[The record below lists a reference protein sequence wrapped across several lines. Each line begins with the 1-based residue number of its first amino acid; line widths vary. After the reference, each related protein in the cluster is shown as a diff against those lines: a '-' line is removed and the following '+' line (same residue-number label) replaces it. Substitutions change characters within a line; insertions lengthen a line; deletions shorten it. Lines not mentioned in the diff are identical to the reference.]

1 MEGCPQGG
9 VVRRATN
16 NMTII
21 DNILQCKSLS
31 ITGMAKNTGKT
42 VALNYLLEQLWLRG
56 KTVAVTS
63 IGIDGEKTDQ
73 VTQTEK
79 PEIELY
85 EGTVFVTSEYHYR
98 QRRLLSEIIDLS
110 DDSTSLGRLV
120 TARVL
125 QEGKVILSGPA
136 TTGGVRKVLDRMGEY
151 GVDLTIVDGA
161 LSRKSHAAP
170 TITDGLI
177 LSTGAAIAPDLNT
190 IVKKTAELH
199 ELMKLPEYETPLA
212 DELLQIENGIFALT
226 DDGYTSLNIPSSL
239 LSDKYKAELFAY
251 GNKLFISGI
260 LTDMMLN
267 FLRVQPEVKD
277 AVIVVKDFTKIF
289 VTPMNLRLF
298 LSKGG
303 RICVLKHPN
312 LLAVTVNPVAP
323 SGFTLPSDILV
334 KALEGVFDVPV
345 VDVLCN

>member
-1 MEGCPQGG
+1 MDL
-9 VVRRATN
+9 
-16 NMTII
+16 I
-21 DNILQCKSLS
+21 DNILRCRTLS

-42 VALNYLLEQLWLRG
+42 VALNYLLEQLRLRG
-56 KTVAVTS
+56 KRVAVTS

-85 EGTVFVTSEYHYR
+85 EGTIFVTSEYHYR
-98 QRRLLSEIIDLS
+98 QRLLLSEILDLS

-125 QEGKVILSGPA
+125 QAGKVILSGPA
-136 TTGGVRKVLDRMGEY
+136 TTVGVRRVLDRMGEY

-190 IVKKTAELH
+190 IVKKTSELH
-199 ELMKLPEYETPLA
+199 DLMQLLEYETEYTEVLMQ
-212 DELLQIENGIFALT
+212 EENGIFALT
-226 DDGYTSLNIPSSL
+226 DEGYTSLNIPSSL
-239 LSDKYKAELFAY
+239 LSDKYKAELFSH

-267 FLRVQPEVKD
+267 FLRMQPEVKNS
-277 AVIVVKDFTKIF
+277 VVVVKDFTKVF
-289 VTPMNLRLF
+289 VTPMNLKLF
-298 LSKGG
+298 MSKGG
-303 RICVLKHPN
+303 RLCVLRRPN
-312 LLAVTVNPVAP
+312 LIAVTVNPVAP
-323 SGFTLPSDILV
+323 SGFTLPSKVLV
-334 KALEGVFDVPV
+334 EAMQKVFAVPV
-345 VDVLCN
+345 VDVMS

>member
-1 MEGCPQGG
+1 
-9 VVRRATN
+9 
-16 NMTII
+16 
-21 DNILQCKSLS
+21 
-31 ITGMAKNTGKT
+31 MAKNTGKT
-42 VALNYLLEQLWLRG
+42 VALNYLLEQLRLHG

-79 PEIELY
+79 PEIELC
-85 EGTVFVTSEYHYR
+85 EGTIFVTSEYHYR
-98 QRRLLSEIIDLS
+98 QRLLLSEIIDLS

-125 QEGKVILSGPA
+125 QAGKVILSGPA
-136 TTGGVRKVLDRMGEY
+136 TTGGVRKVLAQMERY
-151 GVDLTIVDGA
+151 GVDMTIVDGA
-161 LSRKSHAAP
+161 LSRKSHASPA
-170 TITDGLI
+170 ITDGLI

-199 ELMKLPEYETPLA
+199 DLMQLPEYETEYA
-212 DELLQIENGIFALT
+212 EELMQIENGIFALT
-226 DDGYTSLNIPSSL
+226 DDGYQSLNIPSSL
-239 LSDKYKAELFAY
+239 LSEKYKAELFSY

-267 FLRVQPEVKD
+267 FLRMQPEVKD
-277 AVIVVKDFTKIF
+277 SVVIVKDFTKIF
-289 VTPMNLRLF
+289 VTPMNLKLF

-303 RICVLKHPN
+303 NLRVLKRPN

-323 SGFTLPSDILV
+323 SGFTLPSQVLV
-334 KALEGVFDVPV
+334 NAMKGVFDVEV
-345 VDVLCN
+345 VDVMSN

>member
-1 MEGCPQGG
+1 MPK
-9 VVRRATN
+9 N
-16 NMTII
+16 NKVTLIN
-21 DNILQCKSLS
+21 NILKCKTLS

-42 VALNYLLEQLWLRG
+42 VTLNYLLEQLRLRG
-56 KTVAVTS
+56 KVVAVTS

-85 EGTVFVTSEYHYR
+85 EGTLFVTSEYHYR
-98 QRRLLSEIIDLS
+98 QRQLVSEIVDLSE
-110 DDSTSLGRLV
+110 DSTSLGRLV

-125 QEGKVILSGPA
+125 QSGKVILSGPA
-136 TTGGVRKVLDRMGEY
+136 TTGGVRKVLDRMAEY

-170 TITDGLI
+170 TITDGLV

-190 IVKKTAELH
+190 VVKKTAELY
-199 ELMKLPEYETPLA
+199 ELMKLPEYETFKT
-212 DELLQIENGIFALT
+212 DELLQLESGIFALE
-226 DDGYTSLNIPSSL
+226 DDNPVSLNIPSSL
-239 LSDKYKAELFAY
+239 LSDKYKSALFAH
-251 GNKLFISGI
+251 GNQLFISGI
-260 LTDMMLN
+260 LTDNMLN
-267 FLRVQPEVKD
+267 FLRMQPEIKGS
-277 AVIVVKDFTKIF
+277 AVVVKDFTKVF

-303 RICVLKHPN
+303 RLFVLKRPN

-323 SGFTLPSDILV
+323 SGFTIPSKVLV
-334 KALEGVFDVPV
+334 EAMETIFAVPV
-345 VDVLCN
+345 YDVVNV

>member
-1 MEGCPQGG
+1 MPK
-9 VVRRATN
+9 N
-16 NMTII
+16 NKVTLIN
-21 DNILQCKSLS
+21 NILKCKTLS

-42 VALNYLLEQLWLRG
+42 VTLNYLLEQLRLRG
-56 KTVAVTS
+56 KAVAVTS

-85 EGTVFVTSEYHYR
+85 EGTLFVTSEYHYR
-98 QRRLLSEIIDLS
+98 QRQLVSEIVDLSE
-110 DDSTSLGRLV
+110 DSTSLGRLV

-125 QEGKVILSGPA
+125 QSGKVILSGPA
-136 TTGGVRKVLDRMGEY
+136 TTGGVRKVLDRMAEY

-170 TITDGLI
+170 TITDGLV

-190 IVKKTAELH
+190 VVKKTAELY
-199 ELMKLPEYETPLA
+199 ELMKLPEYETFKT
-212 DELLQIENGIFALT
+212 DELLQLESGIFALE
-226 DDGYTSLNIPSSL
+226 DDNPVSLNIPSSL
-239 LSDKYKAELFAY
+239 LSDKYKSALFAH
-251 GNKLFISGI
+251 GNQLFISGI
-260 LTDMMLN
+260 LTDNMLN
-267 FLRVQPEVKD
+267 FLRMQPEIKGS
-277 AVIVVKDFTKIF
+277 AVVVKDFTKVF

-303 RICVLKHPN
+303 RLFVLKRPN

-323 SGFTLPSDILV
+323 SGFTIPSKVLV
-334 KALEGVFDVPV
+334 EAMETIFAVPV
-345 VDVLCN
+345 YDVVNV

>member
-1 MEGCPQGG
+1 M
-9 VVRRATN
+9 N
-16 NMTII
+16 II
-21 DNILQCKSLS
+21 DQILQCKTLS

-42 VALNYLLEQLWLRG
+42 VALNYLLEQLRLHG

-63 IGIDGEKTDQ
+63 IGIDGEKTDL

-79 PEIELY
+79 PEIELC
-85 EGTVFVTSEYHYR
+85 EGTLFVTSEYHYR
-98 QRRLLSEIIDLS
+98 QRQLLSEIVDLS
-110 DDSTSLGRLV
+110 EDSTSLGRLV

-125 QEGKVILSGPA
+125 QAGKVILSGPA

-151 GVDLTIVDGA
+151 GVDMTIVDGA
-161 LSRKSHAAP
+161 LSRKSHASP

-190 IVKKTAELH
+190 IVKKTSELH
-199 ELMKLPEYETPLA
+199 DLMQLPEYECEYS
-212 DELLQIENGIFALT
+212 DELMQEENGIFALT

-239 LSDKYKAELFAY
+239 LSEKYKAELFSH
-251 GNKLFISGI
+251 GNHLFISGI

-267 FLRVQPEVKD
+267 FLKMQPEVKNS
-277 AVIVVKDFTKIF
+277 AIIVKDFTKIF
-289 VTPMNLRLF
+289 VSPMTLRLF

-303 RICVLKHPN
+303 RLFVLKRPN

-323 SGFTLPSDILV
+323 SGFTVPSDILV
-334 KALEGVFDVPV
+334 KAMEGVFDVPV
-345 VDVLCN
+345 YDVVGG

>member
-1 MEGCPQGG
+1 
-9 VVRRATN
+9 
-16 NMTII
+16 MTLI
-21 DNILQCKSLS
+21 DTIFRCHTLS

-42 VALNYLLEQLWLRG
+42 VTLNYLLGQLRELG
-56 KTVAVTS
+56 KKVAVTS

-79 PEIELY
+79 PEIELF
-85 EGTVFVTSEYHYR
+85 EGTLFVTSEYHYR
-98 QRRLLSEIIDLS
+98 QRQLLAEIIDLS
-110 DDSTSLGRLV
+110 DENTSLGRLV

-125 QEGKVILSGPA
+125 QAGKVILSGPA
-136 TTGGVRKVLDRMGEY
+136 TTGGVKRVLDRMGEY

-190 IVKKTAELH
+190 IVKKTSELY
-199 ELMKLPEYETPLA
+199 ELMQLPEYEI
-212 DELLQIENGIFALT
+212 DIVDDLLQVENGIFALEE
-226 DDGYTSLNIPSSL
+226 GKPVSLNIPSSL
-239 LSDKYKAELFAY
+239 LSDKYKNELFSH

-267 FLRVQPEVKD
+267 FLKMQPEAKNCV
-277 AVIVVKDFTKIF
+277 VIVKDFTKIF
-289 VTPMNLRLF
+289 VTPMTLRLF
-298 LSKGG
+298 KSKGG
-303 RICVLKHPN
+303 KLYVLKRPN

-323 SGFTLPSDILV
+323 SGFSVPSKVLV
-334 KALEGVFDVPV
+334 EAMERVFPVPV
-345 VDVLCN
+345 YDVVVGNKP

>member
-1 MEGCPQGG
+1 M
-9 VVRRATN
+9 
-16 NMTII
+16 
-21 DNILQCKSLS
+21 ILDHILRCHTLS

-42 VALNYLLEQLWLRG
+42 VTLNYLLSQLREQGRR
-56 KTVAVTS
+56 VAVTS

-85 EGTVFVTSEYHYR
+85 DGTLFVTSEYHYR
-98 QRRLLSEIIDLS
+98 QRQLLSEIVDLS
-110 DDSTSLGRLV
+110 EESTSLGRLV

-125 QEGKVILSGPA
+125 QAGKVILSGPA
-136 TTGGVRKVLDRMGEY
+136 TTGGVRKVLEQMESY

-190 IVKKTAELH
+190 IVKKTSELH
-199 ELMKLPEYETPLA
+199 DLMQLPEYETDKA
-212 DELLQIENGIFALT
+212 DELLQVENGIFALE
-226 DDGYTSLNIPSSL
+226 DGEAISLNIPSSL
-239 LSDKYKAELFAY
+239 LSDKYKNELFAH
-251 GNKLFISGI
+251 GNQLFISGI

-267 FLRVQPEVKD
+267 FLKMQPE
-277 AVIVVKDFTKIF
+277 ARGCTVIVKDFTKIF
-289 VTPMNLRLF
+289 VSPMTLKLF

-303 RICVLKHPN
+303 RLFVLKRPN

-323 SGFTLPSDILV
+323 SGFSLPSEVLTS
-334 KALEGVFDVPV
+334 AMERVFDVPV
-345 VDVLCN
+345 YDVMA

>member
-1 MEGCPQGG
+1 MSLI
-9 VVRRATN
+9 N
-16 NMTII
+16 
-21 DNILQCKSLS
+21 NILQCNTLS

-42 VALNYLLEQLWLRG
+42 VALNYLLEQLRLHG

-63 IGIDGEKTDQ
+63 IGIDGEKTDL

-79 PEIELY
+79 PEIELC
-85 EGTVFVTSEYHYR
+85 EGTLFVTSEYHYR
-98 QRRLLSEIIDLS
+98 QRQLLSEIVDLS
-110 DDSTSLGRLV
+110 EDSTSLGRLV

-125 QEGKVILSGPA
+125 QAGKVILSGPA

-190 IVKKTAELH
+190 IVKKTSELH
-199 ELMKLPEYETPLA
+199 DLMKLPEYEISNA
-212 DELLQIENGIFALT
+212 DDLLQVENGIFALT
-226 DDGYTSLNIPSSL
+226 DEGVVPLNIPSSL
-239 LSDKYKAELFAY
+239 LSEKYKAELFSH

-267 FLRVQPEVKD
+267 FLRMQPEVKNS
-277 AVIVVKDFTKIF
+277 VVVVKDFTKVF
-289 VTPMNLRLF
+289 VTPMNLKLF
-298 LSKGG
+298 MSKGG
-303 RICVLKHPN
+303 RLCVLRRPN

-323 SGFTLPSDILV
+323 SGFEIPSKVLV
-334 KALEGVFDVPV
+334 EAIQKVFDVQV
-345 VDVLCN
+345 VDVVSQS

>member
-1 MEGCPQGG
+1 MPK
-9 VVRRATN
+9 N
-16 NMTII
+16 NKVTLIN
-21 DNILQCKSLS
+21 NILKCKTLS

-42 VALNYLLEQLWLRG
+42 VTLNYLLEQLRLRG
-56 KTVAVTS
+56 KVVAVTS

-85 EGTVFVTSEYHYR
+85 EGTLFVTSEYHYR
-98 QRRLLSEIIDLS
+98 QRQLVSEIVDLSE
-110 DDSTSLGRLV
+110 DSTSLGRLV

-125 QEGKVILSGPA
+125 QSGKVILSGPA
-136 TTGGVRKVLDRMGEY
+136 TTGGVRKVLDRMAEY

-170 TITDGLI
+170 TITDGLV

-190 IVKKTAELH
+190 VVKKTAELY
-199 ELMKLPEYETPLA
+199 ELMKLPEYETFKT
-212 DELLQIENGIFALT
+212 DELLQLESGIFALE
-226 DDGYTSLNIPSSL
+226 DDNPVSLNIPSSL
-239 LSDKYKAELFAY
+239 LSDKYKSALFAH
-251 GNKLFISGI
+251 GNQLFISGI
-260 LTDMMLN
+260 LTDNMLN
-267 FLRVQPEVKD
+267 FLRMQPEIMGS
-277 AVIVVKDFTKIF
+277 AVVVKDFTKVF

-303 RICVLKHPN
+303 RLFVLKRPN

-323 SGFTLPSDILV
+323 SGFTIPSKVLV
-334 KALEGVFDVPV
+334 EAMENIFAVPV
-345 VDVLCN
+345 YDVVNV

>member
-1 MEGCPQGG
+1 M
-9 VVRRATN
+9 
-16 NMTII
+16 
-21 DNILQCKSLS
+21 ILDHILSCRTLSL
-31 ITGMAKNTGKT
+31 TGMAKNTGKT
-42 VALNYLLEQLWLRG
+42 VTLNYLLDRLQERG
-56 KTVAVTS
+56 TRVAVTS

-85 EGTVFVTSEYHYR
+85 EGTLFVTSEYHYR
-98 QRRLLSEIIDLS
+98 QRQLLSEIVDLS

-125 QEGKVILSGPA
+125 HRGKVILSGPA
-136 TTGGVRKVLDRMGEY
+136 TTGGVRKVLDRMGDY

-190 IVKKTAELH
+190 IVKKTSELH
-199 ELMKLPEYETPLA
+199 DLMRLPEYETPLS
-212 DELLQIENGIFALT
+212 DELLQVENGIFALT
-226 DDGYTSLNIPSSL
+226 DEGCVSLNIPSSL
-239 LSDKYKAELFAY
+239 LSEKYKTELFSH
-251 GNKLFISGI
+251 GNVLFISGI

-267 FLRVQPEVKD
+267 FLRMQPEVKNST
-277 AVIVVKDFTKIF
+277 IVVKDFTKVF

-298 LSKGG
+298 TSKGG
-303 RICVLKHPN
+303 QLRVLKRPN
-312 LLAVTVNPVAP
+312 LIAVTVNPVAP
-323 SGFTLPSDILV
+323 SGFTLPSQVLV
-334 KALEGVFDVPV
+334 DAVRRVFDVPV
-345 VDVLCN
+345 VDVVNG

>member
-1 MEGCPQGG
+1 MSFINRVLP
-9 VVRRATN
+9 
-16 NMTII
+16 
-21 DNILQCKSLS
+21 CKTLS

-42 VALNYLLEQLWLRG
+42 VALNYLLEQLRLHG

-79 PEIELY
+79 PEIELC
-85 EGTVFVTSEYHYR
+85 EGTIFVTSEYHYR
-98 QRRLLSEIIDLS
+98 QRLLLSEIIDLS
-110 DDSTSLGRLV
+110 NDSTSLGRLV

-125 QEGKVILSGPA
+125 QAGKVILSGPA
-136 TTGGVRKVLDRMGEY
+136 TTGGVRKVLAQMERY
-151 GVDLTIVDGA
+151 GVDMTIVDGA
-161 LSRKSHAAP
+161 LSRKSHASPA
-170 TITDGLI
+170 ITDGLI

-199 ELMKLPEYETPLA
+199 DLMQLPEYETEYA
-212 DELLQIENGIFALT
+212 EELMQIENGIFALT
-226 DDGYTSLNIPSSL
+226 DDGYQSLNIPSSL
-239 LSDKYKAELFAY
+239 LSEKYKAELFSY

-267 FLRVQPEVKD
+267 FLRMQPEVKD
-277 AVIVVKDFTKIF
+277 SVVIVKDFTKIF
-289 VTPMNLRLF
+289 VTPMNLKLF

-303 RICVLKHPN
+303 NLRVLKRPN

-323 SGFTLPSDILV
+323 SGFTLPSQVLV
-334 KALEGVFDVPV
+334 NAMKGVFDVEV
-345 VDVLCN
+345 VDVMSN

>member
-1 MEGCPQGG
+1 M
-9 VVRRATN
+9 
-16 NMTII
+16 
-21 DNILQCKSLS
+21 ILDHILRCHTLS

-42 VALNYLLEQLWLRG
+42 VTLNYLLSQLREQGRR
-56 KTVAVTS
+56 VAVTS

-85 EGTVFVTSEYHYR
+85 DGTLFVTSEYHYR
-98 QRRLLSEIIDLS
+98 QRQLLSEIVDLS
-110 DDSTSLGRLV
+110 EESTSLGRLV

-125 QEGKVILSGPA
+125 QAGKVILSGPA
-136 TTGGVRKVLDRMGEY
+136 TTGGVRKVLEQMESY

-190 IVKKTAELH
+190 IVKKTSELH
-199 ELMKLPEYETPLA
+199 DLMQLPEYETDKA
-212 DELLQIENGIFALT
+212 DELLQVENGIFALE
-226 DDGYTSLNIPSSL
+226 DGEAISLNIPSSL
-239 LSDKYKAELFAY
+239 LSDKYKNELFAH
-251 GNKLFISGI
+251 GNQLFISGI

-267 FLRVQPEVKD
+267 FLKMQPEAKGCT
-277 AVIVVKDFTKIF
+277 VIVKDFTKIF
-289 VTPMNLRLF
+289 VSPMTLKLF

-303 RICVLKHPN
+303 RLFVLKRPN

-323 SGFTLPSDILV
+323 SGFSLPSEVLTS
-334 KALEGVFDVPV
+334 AMERVFDVPV
-345 VDVLCN
+345 YDVMA

>member
-1 MEGCPQGG
+1 MSF
-9 VVRRATN
+9 
-16 NMTII
+16 I
-21 DNILQCKSLS
+21 DSILQCRTLS

-42 VALNYLLEQLWLRG
+42 VALNYLLEQLRLHG
-56 KTVAVTS
+56 KRVAVTS

-79 PEIELY
+79 PEIELC
-85 EGTVFVTSEYHYR
+85 EGTIFVTSEYHYR
-98 QRRLLSEIIDLS
+98 QRLLLSEILDLS

-125 QEGKVILSGPA
+125 QAGKVILSGPA

-161 LSRKSHAAP
+161 LSRKSHASPA
-170 TITDGLI
+170 ITDGLI

-190 IVKKTAELH
+190 IVKKTSELYD
-199 ELMKLPEYETPLA
+199 LMKLPEYETDYA
-212 DELLQIENGIFALT
+212 EELMQMENGIFALT
-226 DDGYTSLNIPSSL
+226 DEGYQSLNIPSSL
-239 LSDKYKAELFAY
+239 LSEKYKAELFSH

-267 FLRVQPEVKD
+267 FLRMQSEVKSS
-277 AVIVVKDFTKIF
+277 VIIVKDFTKIF

-303 RICVLKHPN
+303 SLRVLKRPN
-312 LLAVTVNPVAP
+312 LIAVTVNPVAP
-323 SGFTLPSDILV
+323 SGYTIPSEVLV
-334 KALEGVFDVPV
+334 KAMEGVFDVPV
-345 VDVLCN
+345 HDVLVSS

>member
-1 MEGCPQGG
+1 MSL
-9 VVRRATN
+9 
-16 NMTII
+16 I
-21 DNILQCKSLS
+21 DNILRCRTLS

-42 VALNYLLEQLWLRG
+42 VALNYLLEQLRLHG

-79 PEIELY
+79 PEIELC
-85 EGTVFVTSEYHYR
+85 EGTIFVTSEYHYR
-98 QRRLLSEIIDLS
+98 QRQLLSEILDLS
-110 DDSTSLGRLV
+110 EDSTSLGRLV

-125 QEGKVILSGPA
+125 QAGKVILSGPA
-136 TTGGVRKVLDRMGEY
+136 TTGGVRRVLDRMGEY
-151 GVDLTIVDGA
+151 GIDLTIVDGA

-190 IVKKTAELH
+190 IVKKTSELH
-199 ELMKLPEYETPLA
+199 DLMQLPEYETIYA
-212 DELLQIENGIFALT
+212 DELMQKENGIFALA
-226 DDGYTSLNIPSSL
+226 DEGYTSLNIPSSL
-239 LSDKYKAELFAY
+239 LSDKYKAELFSH

-267 FLRVQPEVKD
+267 FLRMQPEVKNS
-277 AVIVVKDFTKIF
+277 VVVVKDFTKVF
-289 VTPMNLRLF
+289 VTPMNLKLF
-298 LSKGG
+298 ISKGG
-303 RICVLKHPN
+303 RLCVLKRPN

-323 SGFTLPSDILV
+323 SGFEIPSKVLV
-334 KALEGVFDVPV
+334 EAIKKVFDVPV
-345 VDVLCN
+345 VDVVSQS